1 MTHVVVVVVDFL
13 VPDWIDDDTD
23 RRINQ
28 VSFCEKAERELA
40 DVLAERQMAFY
51 SDAGELKE
59 AIKEVLAMDIRSV
72 YQRKSVSSVQTTI
85 DKSTR
90 EEEEEKEE
98 EEEEEERTVTT
109 YKLLFDSLEVEF
121 CYPGQ
126 RVIEVSGIRFHNT
139 NA

>member
-1 MTHVVVVVVDFL
+1 M
-13 VPDWIDDDTD
+13 PDWIDDDTD

-28 VSFCEKAERELA
+28 VSFCEEAERELA

-51 SDAGELKE
+51 SDASELKE
-59 AIKEVLAMDIRSV
+59 AIKEVLALDIRSV

-85 DKSTR
+85 DNKSTR
-90 EEEEEKEE
+90 EEEEEKEEEEKE

-126 RVIEVSGIRFHNT
+126 RVIEVSGIRFHNA